1 MYQKLVITMDIKVKI
16 CGITTQEALSAS
28 LRNRADYVGFV
39 FHKLS
44 PRNLSLDNAYK
55 LITEIPDSVKKV
67 AVVVNYDKHFLKEIN
82 EAIKPDYIQLDGDDT
97 PEQVDEL
104 KRKYGY
110 HIFKTLYIKNL
121 TDLNEKISIY
131 DPFVDG
137 FIFDA
142 PANREMFVEQP
153 DNTLDWGIMNKL
165 SLNKKWFLSGGLTK
179 YNVKDA
185 IRVSGATMINGSS
198 SLESSPGIKDPQM
211 IEEFIRAAR
220 G

>member
-1 MYQKLVITMDIKVKI
+1 MDIKVKI

-44 PRNLSLDNAYK
+44 PRNLSLDNARK
-55 LITEIPDSVKKV
+55 LIKEIPDSVKKV
-67 AVVVNYDKHFLKEIN
+67 AVVVNYDKEFLQDIH
-82 EAIKPDYIQLDGDDT
+82 EAIQPDYIQLDGDDT

-110 HIFKTLYIKNL
+110 NIFKTIYVKNL
-121 TDLNEKISIY
+121 TDLNEKVSIY
-131 DPFVDG
+131 SPFVDG
-137 FIFDA
+137 FIFDS

-153 DNTLDWGIMNKL
+153 DNTLDWGILNKL
-165 SLNKKWFLSGGLTK
+165 SIDKKWFLSGGLTK

-185 IRVSGATMINGSS
+185 IRISGATMINASS
-198 SLESSPGIKDPQM
+198 SLESSPGIKDPHM
-211 IEEFIRAAR
+211 IEDFIRAAR

>member
-1 MYQKLVITMDIKVKI
+1 MDIKVKI

>member
-1 MYQKLVITMDIKVKI
+1 MDIKVKI

-44 PRNLSLDNAYK
+44 PRNLSLDNARK
-55 LITEIPDSVKKV
+55 LIKEIPDSVKKV
-67 AVVVNYDKHFLKEIN
+67 AVVVNYDKEFLQDIH
-82 EAIKPDYIQLDGDDT
+82 EAIQPDYIQLDGDDT

-110 HIFKTLYIKNL
+110 HIFKTIYVKNL
-121 TDLNEKISIY
+121 TDLNDKVSIY
-131 DPFVDG
+131 NQFVDG
-137 FIFDA
+137 FIFDS
-142 PANREMFVEQP
+142 PGNREMFVEQP
-153 DNTLDWGIMNKL
+153 DNTLDWGILNKL
-165 SLNKKWFLSGGLTK
+165 SIDKKWFLSGGLTK

-185 IRVSGATMINGSS
+185 IRISGATMINASS
-198 SLESSPGIKDPQM
+198 SLESSPGIKDPHM
-211 IEEFIRAAR
+211 IEDFIRAAR